1 MSSAQPTPAAD
12 GSDKRSGLIG
22 WWQAHRGGRTIV
34 ISWLVTR
41 LLMLVVMAILD
52 TTNNSRP
59 VTGDVLYYHRKIVGL
74 FEVGLP
80 GTMMEYP
87 TPVVWI
93 LTLPYG
99 AGLGSQV
106 GYVVAFVALML
117 ALDAVFTYALWRG
130 AGRRHDLAVDF
141 WIAFVFLIGPLS
153 YGRFDI
159 IPAVLAGGALLAAR
173 RHPWVAGALTG
184 LGAAIKLWPA
194 LLIPAL
200 LADKQGRKPTAIGF
214 VVVGFGL
221 ALVSLIAGGMTRL
234 FSPLT
239 WQSGRGLQI
248 ESVWASPLM
257 LVRMVDPQGWV
268 VEISKFQAFE
278 IFGPGVG
285 LWQAASNVATVA
297 GLVTLVVLWIRAF
310 RVRGG
315 VTPIAVALV
324 MLATV
329 AVMIITN
336 KTLSP
341 QYLLWLGGPVAAL
354 LLFRTQATTPELRRW
369 IVRLAV
375 ATLVLAGLTQ
385 LVYPLLYDSYLNL
398 RGPFW
403 LVVATL
409 VTTTRNLGLL
419 GYTVATVLLAWRTTS
434 SSPAT
439 PSPAADAGR

>member
-1 MSSAQPTPAAD
+1 MFALFAIIDSTNPT
-12 GSDKRSGLIG
+12 
-22 WWQAHRGGRTIV
+22 H
-34 ISWLVTR
+34 
-41 LLMLVVMAILD
+41 
-52 TTNNSRP
+52 P
-59 VTGDVLYYHRKIVGL
+59 VSGDVSYYHRKIVAL

-99 AGLGSQV
+99 AGLGSQA
-106 GYVVAFVALML
+106 GYVAAFMIFML
-117 ALDAVFTYALWRG
+117 ALDGAFTYALWRS

-141 WIAFVFLIGPLS
+141 WIAFVFLVGPLS
-153 YGRFDI
+153 YARFDI

-200 LADKQGRKPTAIGF
+200 LADKQRRKPTAIGF

-257 LVRMVDPQGWV
+257 LVRMVDPHGWV

-285 LWQAASNVATVA
+285 LWQAASNIATVA
-297 GLVTLVVLWIRAF
+297 GLAMLVLLWIRAF
-310 RVRGG
+310 RVPGG

-341 QYLLWLGGPVAAL
+341 QYVLWLGGPVGAL
-354 LLFRTQATTPELRRW
+354 LLLRGQATTPELRRW
-369 IVRLAV
+369 IVRLAA
-375 ATLVLAGLTQ
+375 ATLILAGLTQ

-398 RGPFW
+398 RGPAG

-409 VTTTRNLGLL
+409 VTTIRNLGLL

>member
-1 MSSAQPTPAAD
+1 MLALFA
-12 GSDKRSGLIG
+12 
-22 WWQAHRGGRTIV
+22 V
-34 ISWLVTR
+34 IDS
-41 LLMLVVMAILD
+41 
-52 TTNNSRP
+52 TNSSRP

-87 TPVVWI
+87 TPVVWL

-99 AGLGSQV
+99 LGLGSQT
-106 GYVVAFVALML
+106 GYVAAFMIFML
-117 ALDAVFTYALWRG
+117 ALDGAFTYALWRS
-130 AGRRHDLAVDF
+130 ASKRHDWAVDF
-141 WIAFVFLIGPLS
+141 WIAFVLLVGPLS
-153 YGRFDI
+153 YARFDI

-173 RHPWVAGALTG
+173 RHPWVAGALIG

-200 LADKQGRKPTAIGF
+200 LADKQRRKPTAIGF

-257 LVRMVDPQGWV
+257 LVRMVDPHGWV

-285 LWQAASNVATVA
+285 LWQTASNVATLVGLAALVA
-297 GLVTLVVLWIRAF
+297 LWIRAF
-310 RVRGG
+310 RMPGG
-315 VTPIAVALV
+315 VTPIAVALL

-329 AVMIITN
+329 AIMIITN

-341 QYLLWLGGPVAAL
+341 QYVLWLGGPVAAL
-354 LLFRTQATTPELRRW
+354 LLFRTQVTTPELRRW
-369 IVRLAV
+369 IARLAV

-385 LVYPLLYDSYLNL
+385 LVYPLLYDSFLNL
-398 RGPFW
+398 RGPVG
-403 LVVATL
+403 LVVATM
-409 VTTTRNLGLL
+409 VTTVRNLGLL
-419 GYTVATVLLAWRTTS
+419 GYTVVAVLLAWRTTS

-439 PSPAADAGR
+439 PNPAADAGR

>member
-1 MSSAQPTPAAD
+1 MFAVFA
-12 GSDKRSGLIG
+12 
-22 WWQAHRGGRTIV
+22 V
-34 ISWLVTR
+34 IDSLN
-41 LLMLVVMAILD
+41 A
-52 TTNNSRP
+52 SHP
-59 VTGDVLYYHRKIVGL
+59 VAGDVAYYHRKIAGL
-74 FEVGLP
+74 FEIGLP
-80 GTMMEYP
+80 GTLMEYP

-93 LTLPYG
+93 LTVPYG
-99 AGLGSQV
+99 LGLGSQI
-106 GYVVAFVALML
+106 GYVAAFMVFML
-117 ALDAVFTYALWRG
+117 ALDAVFTYALWRS
-130 AGRRHDLAVDF
+130 AGRRHTWAVDF
-141 WIAFVFLIGPLS
+141 WIAFVLLVGPLS

-200 LADKQGRKPTAIGF
+200 LADKQRRTPTAIGF

-257 LVRMVDPQGWV
+257 LVRMVDPNRWV

-285 LWQAASNVATVA
+285 LWQAASNVATVV
-297 GLVTLVVLWIRAF
+297 GLVTLVLLWIRAF
-310 RVRGG
+310 RARGG
-315 VTPIAVALV
+315 VTPTAVALV
-324 MLATV
+324 VLATV
-329 AVMIITN
+329 AAMIITN

-341 QYLLWLGGPVAAL
+341 QYVLWLGGPVAAL
-354 LLFRTQATTPELRRW
+354 LLLCSQVTPDLRRW

-375 ATLVLAGLTQ
+375 ATLILAGLTQ

-403 LVVATL
+403 LVVATV
-409 VTTTRNLGLL
+409 VTTVRNLGLL
-419 GYTVATVLLAWRTTS
+419 GYTVATVLLAWRATS

-439 PSPAADAGR
+439 PSPATDAGR

>member
-1 MSSAQPTPAAD
+1 MPPAE
-12 GSDKRSGLIG
+12 RSGLIG
-22 WWQAHRGGRTIV
+22 WWQAHRSGRAVV
-34 ISWLVTR
+34 IAWLVTR
-41 LLMLVVMAILD
+41 VLMLVLMAAID
-52 TTNNSRP
+52 TTNRSHP
-59 VTGDVLYYHRKIVGL
+59 VTGDVFYYHRKIVGL

-93 LTLPYG
+93 LTIPYG
-99 AGLGSQV
+99 LGLGSPA
-106 GYVVAFVALML
+106 GYVAAFVVGML
-117 ALDAVFTYALWRG
+117 ALDGIFTYALWRSG
-130 AGRRHDLAVDF
+130 GRRHDLALDF
-141 WIAFVFLIGPLS
+141 WIAFVFLVGPLS
-153 YGRFDI
+153 YTRFDL

-173 RHPWVAGALTG
+173 TRPWLAGALTG

-200 LADKQGRKPTAIGF
+200 LADKRRRLPTVIGF

-221 ALVSLIAGGMTRL
+221 ALLSLLIGGLTRL

-257 LVRMVDPQGWV
+257 LARMVDPERWV
-268 VEISKFQAFE
+268 VQISKYQAFE

-285 LWQAASNVATVA
+285 IWETASSIATVV
-297 GLVTLVVLWIRAF
+297 GLVVLVLLWIRAF

-315 VTPIAVALV
+315 VTPVAVGLV
-324 MLATV
+324 VLATV

-354 LLFRTQATTPELRRW
+354 LLLCGRAATPQRRRL
-369 IVRLAV
+369 VRIAA

-398 RGPFW
+398 HGQAG

-409 VTTTRNLGLL
+409 VTASRNLGLL
-419 GYTVATVLLAWRTTS
+419 GYTVATLLLAWRATS

>member
-1 MSSAQPTPAAD
+1 MSSAEPMPA
-12 GSDKRSGLIG
+12 SERSGLIG
-22 WWQAHRGGRTIV
+22 WWDAHRGGKTV
-34 ISWLVTR
+34 ILAWLVTR
-41 LLMLVVMAILD
+41 LAMFAILAVID
-52 TTNNSRP
+52 SANGGRP
-59 VTGDVLYYHRKIVGL
+59 ITGDVLYYHRKIVGL

-99 AGLGSQV
+99 LGLGSQA
-106 GYVVAFVALML
+106 GYVAAFVVFML
-117 ALDAVFTYALWRG
+117 ALDGVFTYAIWRS
-130 AGRRHDLAVDF
+130 AGRRHDWAVDF
-141 WIAFVFLIGPLS
+141 WIAFILLMGPLS

-194 LLIPAL
+194 LLIPVL
-200 LADKQGRKPTAIGF
+200 LADKQRRKPTATGF

-221 ALVSLIAGGMTRL
+221 ALISLIAGGTTRL

-257 LVRMVDPQGWV
+257 LVRMIHPHRWV

-278 IFGPGVG
+278 IFGPGVS
-285 LWQAASNVATVA
+285 LWQTASSVATVA
-297 GLVTLVVLWIRAF
+297 GLVTLVALWIRAF
-310 RVRGG
+310 RARGG

-324 MLATV
+324 VLATV

-341 QYLLWLGGPVAAL
+341 QYVLWLGGPVAAL
-354 LLFRTQATTPELRRW
+354 VLLRTQATTPELRRW
-369 IVRLAV
+369 IARIAV
-375 ATLVLAGLTQ
+375 ATLILAGLTQ
-385 LVYPLLYDSYLNL
+385 LVYPLLYDGYLNV
-398 RGPFW
+398 RGPLR
-403 LVVATL
+403 LVVATV
-409 VTTTRNLGLL
+409 VTTVRNLGLL
-419 GYTVATVLLAWRTTS
+419 GYTVVAVLLAWRTTS

-439 PSPAADAGR
+439 PNPAADAGR